1 MASTHDFA
9 VNIVMV
15 IIITIN
21 KTFGIHHSVKNYSC
35 YNVFNQKD
43 MSTFNVLT
51 FIQVRTDKN
60 KFTQIR
66 NINTFNVLKFI
77 QARMDKNNFMQIKSG
92 QGVRIYLHK

>member
-15 IIITIN
+15 INITIS
-21 KTFGIHHSVKNYSC
+21 KTFNIHLTFNDLVKHYSC

-43 MSTFNVLT
+43 MDTFNVLT

-60 KFTQIR
+60 KFMETR
-66 NINTFNVLKFI
+66 NINTFNVLTFM
-77 QARMDKNNFMQIKSG
+77 QVRTDKNKFMQIKNR
-92 QGVRIYLHK
+92 QVRI